1 MTRTIFRVALF
12 LLLYVGMSGTTIAGV
27 HKDYYGRCAGN
38 CEMWS
43 EATTSFERYFENDN
57 IYYDTAVVCDL
68 LPSHA
73 THYDNREE
81 LIRKFFMRHKSPAA
95 KYAKLFVQVADEN
108 NLDWKLLPT
117 LAFIESTGGKFVS
130 RRNNIFGWD
139 SGKARFPTVEDAIR
153 QVGKALT
160 KGPYKNTTM
169 NQKLHVYNSHPTY
182 YILFYKVMKSIGA

>member
-1 MTRTIFRVALF
+1 MTRTILRVALF
-12 LLLYVGMSGTTIAGV
+12 LLLYVGMGGTTIAGV

-43 EATTSFERYFENDN
+43 EATTSFERYFDDN
-57 IYYDTAVVCDL
+57 IYCDTAVVCDL

-73 THYDNREE
+73 THIDNREE
-81 LIRKFFMRHKSPAA
+81 LIRRFFERHKAPAA

-117 LAFIESTGGKFVS
+117 LALIESTGGKFQS

-139 SGKARFPTVEDAIR
+139 SGKARFSTVEDAIR
-153 QVGKALT
+153 HVGRALN
-160 KGPYKNTTM
+160 KGPYKDKTLD
-169 NQKLHVYNSHPTY
+169 QKIHVYNTHRTY
-182 YILFYKVMKSIGA
+182 YTLFYKVMKTIET